1 MDCKIP
7 LAFQEIILQI
17 SLLGDPARAGPT
29 NNFGPSAV
37 TFHSQKRI
45 TWHLYFC
52 CFLQHRPVLFPFA
65 VYCSLLR
72 QVLCRISRYSE
83 SAISN
88 GKSMVSERFVF
99 SIKRL

>member
-1 MDCKIP
+1 MDCKIL

-29 NNFGPSAV
+29 DNLGPSAV

-52 CFLQHRPVLFPFA
+52 CFFQHRPVLFPVE

-83 SAISN
+83 SVLSN
-88 GKSMVSERFVF
+88 GKS
-99 SIKRL
+99 KRLRAFRSSMGKL